1 MHHFGDNCVTLLGR
15 TYHYLMKCGD
25 LTRNGLKYFTY
36 DALHAKIALTEHS
49 EALNQVEQR
58 CNIEYLHSIYDEL
71 KEFNELVH
79 DCQQIGYFA
88 RQYDTN
94 PESFFSEEAIMDIN
108 EYTSGLD
115 IAAITADNITGNQI
129 IHYTIKGQGQQTS
142 IPCYSKLQEPLLYP
156 LLFPGN
162 IFYVILIYHIKFFLI
177 AGETGWSPD
186 INKTVKF
193 AKYICARILMPEP
206 GLFWHFNDDRP
217 SIPVNRFQ
225 LMARLGQ
232 TYIVGMLYSLF

>member
-1 MHHFGDNCVTLLGR
+1 
-15 TYHYLMKCGD
+15 MKCGD
-25 LTRNGLKYFTY
+25 FTRNGLKYFTY

-49 EALNQVEQR
+49 EALNQAEQR

-115 IAAITADNITGNQI
+115 IAAITADHITGNQV
-129 IHYTIKGQGQQTS
+129 IHYTIKGQAQKS
-142 IPCYSKLQEPLLYP
+142 RIPCYSKLQEPLLYP
-156 LLFPGN
+156 LLFPGS
-162 IFYVILIYHIKFFLI
+162 IFYVIFIYHIK
-177 AGETGWSPD
+177 
-186 INKTVKF
+186 
-193 AKYICARILMPEP
+193 
-206 GLFWHFNDDRP
+206 LFY
-217 SIPVNRFQ
+217 NRWRNR
-225 LMARLGQ
+225 M
-232 TYIVGMLYSLF
+232 VS

>member
-1 MHHFGDNCVTLLGR
+1 
-15 TYHYLMKCGD
+15 MKCGD
-25 LTRNGLKYFTY
+25 FTRNGLKYFTY

-71 KEFNELVH
+71 KEVNELVH

-88 RQYDTN
+88 GQYDTN

-156 LLFPGN
+156 LLFPGSV
-162 IFYVILIYHIKFFLI
+162 FYVILIYHIKFFLI

-186 INKTVKF
+186 INKTVRF